1 MTISCVIGLAAAA
14 CAAPVVEST
23 AVNALDDQLYR
34 RLGLRMYQP
43 QDTVRLTNQTHGD
56 TENRLRESL
65 SFFLGAVR
73 TNPFNAENHAYVG
86 NVYFR
91 LDDFDSSK
99 AAYRR
104 ALALDPSGARYH
116 SNLGSLYVQA
126 GHHSEAVQAFW
137 AARVLEPEDGTL
149 AKNHNSVQQC
159 PTNIN
164 AGVTHWLCR
173 LCSRFIQVL
182 RCSCALS

>member
-1 MTISCVIGLAAAA
+1 MTTSCLIGLVAAAYV
-14 CAAPVVEST
+14 APVVGNT
-23 AVNALDDQLYR
+23 AVNALNDLLYR
-34 RLGLRMYQP
+34 RLGLRMYQT
-43 QDTVRLTNQTHGD
+43 QDTVRLTK
-56 TENRLRESL
+56 NRLRESL

-73 TNPFNAENHAYVG
+73 TNPFNADNHAYVG

-91 LDDFDSSK
+91 LNDFDSSK

-149 AKNHNSVQQC
+149 AKNHNSLQQC
-159 PTNIN
+159 PTHIN
-164 AGVTHWLCR
+164 VGVR
-173 LCSRFIQVL
+173 RVMPFM
-182 RCSCALS
+182 